1 MSFIKK
7 TIFGTFRD
15 PWGGG
20 MGGVDRFRNYSW
32 KISIVFFSVPLTYMM
47 IDLSLQI
54 LQTYWRC
61 LFKVFLKVLG
71 KVVEAAKA
79 EEKKVSMVR
88 QNKGKILKVTFL
100 NMPAL
105 LMTKVTQDQEN
116 TPPCGPESAWLSLIT
131 ADTIP

>member
-1 MSFIKK
+1 
-7 TIFGTFRD
+7 
-15 PWGGG
+15 
-20 MGGVDRFRNYSW
+20 
-32 KISIVFFSVPLTYMM
+32 M

-54 LQTYWRC
+54 LQTHWRC